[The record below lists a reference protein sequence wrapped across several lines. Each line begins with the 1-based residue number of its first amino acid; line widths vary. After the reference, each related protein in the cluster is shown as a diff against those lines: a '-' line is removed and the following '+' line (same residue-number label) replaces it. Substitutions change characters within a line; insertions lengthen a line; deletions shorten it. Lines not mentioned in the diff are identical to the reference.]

1 MTWLWLRIE
10 SSGKRGIEVGRIT
23 TEVTAEATSQSSIS
37 EGKRQAAGVEV
48 KGP

>member
-23 TEVTAEATSQSSIS
+23 TEVTEATSRSSKAS
-37 EGKRQAAGVEV
+37 GKQPGVEV